1 VDSIIPCLTGRI
13 YKIIFQNGSMLAL
26 MKKYGFSVNLNRRN
40 RHSPQMV
47 GSNRYVF
54 IFLKIIS

>member
-1 VDSIIPCLTGRI
+1 MFTGRI